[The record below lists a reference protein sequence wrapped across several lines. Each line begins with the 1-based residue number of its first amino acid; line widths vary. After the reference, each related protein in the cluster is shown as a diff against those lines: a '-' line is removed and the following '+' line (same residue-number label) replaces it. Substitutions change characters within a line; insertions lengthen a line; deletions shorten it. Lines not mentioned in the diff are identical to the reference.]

1 MLNIYVTIGSRL
13 FFSVPQDRDHQV
25 HNFPKHVIPHVEWY
39 FNKTFVEEKSLWA
52 LLMLLYPCSLEL
64 LIGLEWGIPG
74 YQVKSLASYLPP
86 VFLVSSPTLTMQQI
100 ILLLFLDQY
109 FWMNRVLK
117 SFL

>member
-52 LLMLLYPCSLEL
+52 LLKLLYPVPLNS
-64 LIGLEWGIPG
+64 
-74 YQVKSLASYLPP
+74 
-86 VFLVSSPTLTMQQI
+86 
-100 ILLLFLDQY
+100 
-109 FWMNRVLK
+109 
-117 SFL
+117 